1 MQKFANKFGCTS
13 LILRS
18 SMSIRESSLSWS
30 GVMVVEVTGR
40 ASCLGGAAA
49 VHTSLRDYTANYRNG
64 LICVLF
70 FLANHLVLHSDFT
83 NCWAVLGWS

>member
-1 MQKFANKFGCTS
+1 MIKKLTITTKFNGLNSKFLFSSKVCCVVCVCTS
-13 LILRS
+13 LMLRL

-49 VHTSLRDYTANYRNG
+49 VHTSLTCQTG
-64 LICVLF
+64 L
-70 FLANHLVLHSDFT
+70 DK
-83 NCWAVLGWS
+83 